1 MKKILIALLV
11 ALAAAGLAAC
21 GAKQERTGKAAAQKI
36 DLDLDF
42 YVNPDHAGLYTAIDR
57 GYFKAAGLD
66 VKPHVPSDPSA
77 PIKEVAAG
85 RADLAISYEP
95 EVLLAR
101 QQGLDVEAVA
111 GIVNQ
116 PLTTLISLPAAGISQ
131 PSDLRGKTVATAGI
145 PYQQDYLDA
154 ILDKAGVPTDS

>member
-1 MKKILIALLV
+1 MRKTLIAVLV
-11 ALAAAGLAAC
+11 AVAATGLTAC
-21 GAKQERTGKAAAQKI
+21 GEKQEPTGKASAEKI

-101 QQGLDVEAVA
+101 EQGLDVKAVA
-111 GIVNQ
+111 
-116 PLTTLISLPAAGISQ
+116 
-131 PSDLRGKTVATAGI
+131 
-145 PYQQDYLDA
+145 
-154 ILDKAGVPTDS
+154 